1 MTLSGERS
9 LQMTTVAQLAD
20 VLQTLLTTTAEATAR
35 ATHFVQRR
43 SKLSGAAFAQALV
56 FAWLANPQ
64 ATVEARAQVAA
75 VAGVA
80 ISPQGLEQR
89 CTERA
94 AVFLEQLL
102 AQAVRLVVA
111 AEPVVVPLLQRFS
124 AVVLL
129 DSSTVVL
136 PDALGPWWPGCGG
149 ATAEHT
155 QAALKLQVR
164 FDLVRGTLEGPLLTD
179 GRSHEN
185 TSPLQHAPLPKGA
198 LRLADLGFFNLEV
211 FAQMSTQGVYWLSR
225 LLLATA
231 VCTPQGTRLDVLR
244 WLAGQQAATV
254 ERPVCVGATHRLPV
268 RLLAARVPAEVAN
281 QRRRRLHADARRRGG
296 TPSARQLAAADWT
309 LLVTT
314 APAALLSLR
323 EALVLARARWQIEL
337 LFKLWKSHGEIDA
350 SRSTKPW
357 RVLCEVFAKLLAML
371 IQHWVLL
378 TGCWSSPR
386 RSLFKAAQ
394 TVRQHALHLASML
407 ADPAALAAAITVIHR
422 ALAAGCRLNR
432 RKTKPNTS
440 QLLLDPALAGLG

>member
-1 MTLSGERS
+1 
-9 LQMTTVAQLAD
+9 MTTVPQLAD
-20 VLQTLLTTTAEATAR
+20 AVQTLLTTTAETTAR
-35 ATHFVQRR
+35 ATGFVQRR
-43 SKLSGAAFAQALV
+43 SKLSGAAFVQALV

-64 ATVEARAQVAA
+64 ATVEARAQAAA

-89 CTERA
+89 CTEQA
-94 AVFLEQLL
+94 AVFLEQMLTH
-102 AQAVRLVVA
+102 AVRTVIT

-164 FDLVRGTLEGPLLTD
+164 FDLCAGTVEGPLLTD
-179 GRSHEN
+179 GRTHEN
-185 TSPLQHAPLPKGA
+185 TSPLQHAPLPPGA
-198 LRLADLGFFNLEV
+198 LRVADLGFFNLDV
-211 FAQMSTQGVYWLSR
+211 FATMQAQGVYWLSR
-225 LLLATA
+225 LLLSTA
-231 VCTPQGTRLDVLR
+231 VYTLDGARCDVLR
-244 WLAGQQAATV
+244 WLATQQASTV
-254 ERPVCVGATHRLPV
+254 ERPVCLGAAHHLPA
-268 RLLAARVPAEVAN
+268 RLLAARVPDEVAA
-281 QRRRRLHADARRRGG
+281 QRRRRLHADARRHGR
-296 TPSARQLAAADWT
+296 TPSAAQLAAADWT

-314 APAALLSLR
+314 VPADRLTLP
-323 EALVLARARWQIEL
+323 EALVLYRARWQVEL

-357 RVLCEVFAKLLAML
+357 RVLCEVFAKLLAMV

-378 TGCWSSPR
+378 TGCWSFPH
-386 RSLFKAAQ
+386 RSLVKAAQ
-394 TVRQHALHLASML
+394 TVRQHALHLASRL
-407 ADPAALAAAITVIHR
+407 ADPAALADAIRVIHR

-440 QLLLDPALAGLG
+440 QLLCDPALAGLG